1 MDLEKMDHLALLD
14 QKATQD
20 TKVHPAWLACLEK
33 EVFLE
38 EKERKADGEI
48 LDPLD
53 HRVLLENKGKEVFK
67 ALVAQLDLLEKQ
79 EILETK
85 DPQVCLESRG
95 QQE

>member
-1 MDLEKMDHLALLD
+1 MDLEKMDHQVLLD
-14 QKATQD
+14 QKATQG
-20 TKVHPAWLACLEK
+20 TKVRLAWLACLEK

-38 EKERKADGEI
+38 EKERKVDEEI

-67 ALVAQLDLLEKQ
+67 ALVAQLDLLEKR

-95 QQE
+95 QLE